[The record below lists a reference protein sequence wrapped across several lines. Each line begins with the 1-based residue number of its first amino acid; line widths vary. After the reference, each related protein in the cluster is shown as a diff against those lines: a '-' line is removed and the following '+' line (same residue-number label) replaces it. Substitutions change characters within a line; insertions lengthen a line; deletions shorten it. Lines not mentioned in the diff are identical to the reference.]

1 MLQKVNMI
9 LLQRWK
15 PHEKVCRDLKE
26 HTKAI
31 TNCEKLEMIPVTDE
45 ENKSLY
51 QTNCNI
57 NKKLFEN
64 DRDEN

>member
-1 MLQKVNMI
+1 
-9 LLQRWK
+9 
-15 PHEKVCRDLKE
+15 
-26 HTKAI
+26 
-31 TNCEKLEMIPVTDE
+31 MIPVTDE

>member
-1 MLQKVNMI
+1 
-9 LLQRWK
+9 
-15 PHEKVCRDLKE
+15 
-26 HTKAI
+26 
-31 TNCEKLEMIPVTDE
+31 MIPVTDE

-51 QTNCNI
+51 QANCNI